1 MYFLIYYCNAHTS
14 TPVVG
19 RVYLSVVIVIGLVRA
34 MVPNSPRLKYT
45 KPSLIVGLS
54 DDAGSNIISRFSNS
68 HSGAVIVVLRGPIN
82 SRSVAML
89 ASSTT
94 LAVLPSSLCLI
105 VAGTA
110 GKPVL

>member
-89 ASSTT
+89 ASST
-94 LAVLPSSLCLI
+94 LAVLPSSPCLI